1 MYKYKASTKTR
12 CLPFFFLQRLYYFGT
27 IAIKVVPLHSY
38 MNLALY
44 IAKRLLKQ
52 KEANFTRPIVRI
64 AMISIM
70 LSFAVMLA
78 SVSVLQGFKKEI
90 RNKISGFSSH
100 IQIEPYS
107 TSYIRNDEETFHL
120 TPQELNDIRNID
132 GVRSLCPIVAKAGV
146 LIQKDDFHA
155 IILKGVNS
163 EYDSSFFVDN
173 IVEGKFPSLNKN
185 SKQEILVSLAV
196 QNKLNLKIN
205 DKIKVYFYA
214 NNNYRAKNF
223 YISGFYDTGLADYD
237 EHFLLCDM
245 QVLQN
250 IFSMS
255 SNDFSYYELR
265 FKDFSLINKYF
276 NQIYYTIDK
285 TKSVESVMEMEP
297 NLFAWLNLLDSNV
310 ILILIIMIVVCIV
323 TLSSMVLIMIY
334 EKKNLVGVFKSFG
347 ANNKMIMKIFIYK
360 VGYLTLKGMLY
371 GNILAI
377 GVELIQKY
385 FHIISLDKESYFL
398 STVPVDINIL
408 HILFI
413 NMGVFVI
420 CMISLVLPC
429 MSISKLAPT
438 KNMKAE

>member
-1 MYKYKASTKTR
+1 MFT
-12 CLPFFFLQRLYYFGT
+12 LFFVKVILFDT
-27 IAIKVVPLHSY
+27 IAIKVVSLHSY

-52 KEANFTRPIVRI
+52 KEATFTRPIVRI
-64 AMISIM
+64 AMVSIM

-78 SVSVLQGFKKEI
+78 SVSILQGFKKEI

-100 IQIEPYS
+100 IQIKPYS
-107 TSYIRNDEETFHL
+107 TSYIKDDNTAFHL
-120 TPQELNDIRNID
+120 SQQELKEIRNID

-146 LIQKDDFHA
+146 LMQKESFHA
-155 IILKGVNS
+155 IILKGINS
-163 EYDSSFFVDN
+163 EYDSSFFMDN
-173 IVEGKFPSLNKN
+173 IVEGKFPALNKT
-185 SKQEILVSLAV
+185 SKQEVLISLAIK
-196 QNKLNLKIN
+196 NKLNLKIN

-214 NNNYRAKNF
+214 NGNYRAKNF

-265 FKDFSLINKYF
+265 FKDFSLIDKYS
-276 NQIYYTIDK
+276 NQIYYTIDR
-285 TKSVESVMEMEP
+285 TKSIESVTEMEP

-334 EKKNLVGVFKSFG
+334 EQKHLIGILKSFG

-377 GVELIQKY
+377 GVELVQKY
-385 FHIISLDKESYFL
+385 FHIIALDKESYFL
-398 STVPVDINIL
+398 STVPVDINIV
-408 HILFI
+408 HILLI
-413 NMGVFVI
+413 NIGVFVI

-429 MSISKLAPT
+429 MSVSKLAPT

>member
-1 MYKYKASTKTR
+1 
-12 CLPFFFLQRLYYFGT
+12 
-27 IAIKVVPLHSY
+27 

-52 KEANFTRPIVRI
+52 KEATFTRPIVRI
-64 AMISIM
+64 AMVSIM

-78 SVSVLQGFKKEI
+78 SVSILQGFKKEI

-100 IQIEPYS
+100 IQIRPYS
-107 TSYIRNDEETFHL
+107 TSYIKDDNTTFHL
-120 TPQELNDIRNID
+120 SQQELKEIRSID

-146 LIQKDDFHA
+146 LMQKESFHA
-155 IILKGVNS
+155 IILKGINS
-163 EYDSSFFVDN
+163 EYDSSFFADN
-173 IVEGKFPSLNKN
+173 IVEGRFPTLNKT
-185 SKQEILVSLAV
+185 SKQEILISLAIK
-196 QNKLNLKIN
+196 NKLNLKLN
-205 DKIKVYFYA
+205 DKVKVYFYT
-214 NNNYRAKNF
+214 NGNYRAKNF

-255 SNDFSYYELR
+255 SNDYSYYELR
-265 FKDFSLINKYF
+265 FKDFSLIDKYF
-276 NQIYYTIDK
+276 NQIYYTVDR
-285 TKSVESVMEMEP
+285 TKSIESVMEMEP

-310 ILILIIMIVVCIV
+310 ILILVIMIVVCIV

-334 EKKNLVGVFKSFG
+334 EQKHLIGILKSFG

-377 GVELIQKY
+377 GVELLQKY
-385 FHIISLDKESYFL
+385 FHIIALDKESYFL
-398 STVPVDINIL
+398 STVPVDINIV
-408 HILFI
+408 HILLI
-413 NMGVFVI
+413 NVGVFVI
-420 CMISLVLPC
+420 CMISLILPC
-429 MSISKLAPT
+429 MSVSKLAPT